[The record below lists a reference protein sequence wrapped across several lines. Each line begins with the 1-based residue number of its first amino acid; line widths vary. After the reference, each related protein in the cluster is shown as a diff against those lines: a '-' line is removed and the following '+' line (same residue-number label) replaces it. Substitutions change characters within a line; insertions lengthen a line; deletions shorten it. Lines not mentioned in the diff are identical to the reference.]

1 MAKRPPAIIGLI
13 LAVFVAALWLRV
25 LVGNHR
31 HYIEIPPSGDYIE
44 GRKTTRSQVLLI
56 SDSRGIV
63 FDVFI
68 PEVPPK
74 KAPGPPGSEE
84 TQRWLKPRANRTAA
98 AYRRFFGF
106 LESMDLRHG
115 ERLKQPF
122 ELFVPPH

>member
-1 MAKRPPAIIGLI
+1 MAKGSTDIIGLI
-13 LAVFVAALWLRV
+13 LAVFVVAVWLRV

-31 HYIEIPPSGDYIE
+31 HYIEVPPSGDHRDFIE
-44 GRKTTRSQVLLI
+44 GRKTTRFQVLLI

-63 FDVFI
+63 FDVFV

-98 AYRRFFGF
+98 AYRRRFGV
-106 LESMDLRHG
+106 S
-115 ERLKQPF
+115 QTIT
-122 ELFVPPH
+122 